1 MPCTTLTD
9 RQYRY
14 PVESTM
20 KRFLS
25 WLSRPIIVLYV
36 AAFFLTMQPG
46 LTNARVPSRSAVLV
60 NLGTGHVLYAQN
72 PDLAIPPASLT
83 KIMTIYIALD
93 QIWQKKL
100 SLNHRVTISKY
111 AASVGGSSM
120 HLRQGE
126 KVSLVRLLTGTAV
139 ASGND
144 AATAVAEYTGKSV
157 PAFVALMNRKA
168 ASLGLRGTTFKNPTG
183 LPAPGQ
189 KTTAGNLAT
198 LCRAYLRNHPEAM
211 RFHSTRFFLHRGK
224 IMGNTNSLMGSSYG
238 VNGLKT
244 GWTIASGYNIIV
256 TAQRDRTRL
265 LAIVL
270 GAKKKNQRDDA
281 ALRLLDA
288 GFRHPE
294 SPKKARLLLGGK
306 EASPKKAS
314 SAAAKV
320 DRKSKAQAQKAKSAK
335 RQPVAQ
341 KAGNSMKRA
350 VRKKTAGKRD
360 QAVQKKGKTKR
371 KK

>member
-1 MPCTTLTD
+1 M
-9 RQYRY
+9 
-14 PVESTM
+14 
-20 KRFLS
+20 
-25 WLSRPIIVLYV
+25 
-36 AAFFLTMQPG
+36 
-46 LTNARVPSRSAVLV
+46 PSRAAVLI

-83 KIMTIYIALD
+83 KIMTIYVALD

-100 SLNHRVTISKY
+100 SLNHRVTISKR

-120 HLRQGE
+120 RLRNGE
-126 KVSLVRLLTGTAV
+126 KVPLVRLLTGTAV

-144 AATAVAEYTGKSV
+144 AATAVAEYTGKTEQ
-157 PAFVALMNRKA
+157 AFVALMNRKA
-168 ASLGLRGTTFKNPTG
+168 ASLGLRGTAFKNPTG

-189 KTTAGNLAT
+189 KTTAGNMAT
-198 LCRAYLRNHPEAM
+198 LCKAYLRAHPEAM

-256 TAQRDRTRL
+256 TAQRDKTKL
-265 LAIVL
+265 LAVVL
-270 GAKKKNQRDDA
+270 GAKKKNLRDDA

-294 SPKKARLLLGGK
+294 SPKKARILLGEMRQTTKKQMIAPSSGRK
-306 EASPKKAS
+306 KDKKSDTIVEKKAKGKKNS
-314 SAAAKV
+314 SFAK
-320 DRKSKAQAQKAKSAK
+320 
-335 RQPVAQ
+335 
-341 KAGNSMKRA
+341 KAGNKQRRH
-350 VRKKTAGKRD
+350 VDGKKAEGKRPLAED
-360 QAVQKKGKTKR
+360 LKGKAKKR
-371 KK
+371 K